1 MADKT
6 TGDTYTESK
15 TGFSEKGAKIEAK
28 IKQLKDG
35 FSEIIEIKKYLVE
48 KNLNRISKAGTKDVI
63 RSLIPSLLLLIV
75 SLFVD
80 VAYVPILGDV
90 AAEFARKL
98 FQVDITLKVIPMQ
111 FWWLP
116 FLAYILFLFFALAC
130 NHSLKKQ
137 IALKG
142 PEPEII
148 TRIVDNYSGL
158 VDSISTAM
166 PLLGAAIL
174 LLSTQ
179 LGEKVFLGFSV
190 PFEIKAIV
198 ILAIGKLF
206 GSVFETQ
213 GLQFQ
218 SITEE
223 VSNVEEEYN
232 FYNQYQLQNKLVDGM
247 KENWEKMALTVTGAG
262 GTKPVTKEEAEIIYK
277 QLLMA
282 KNINDEHAKTLA
294 AFKKIV
300 DDLAAIKLTDTG
312 MVNQMNEVV
321 NNLTNAAA
329 IVKKTSEYSEILKA
343 NFDTMKGVS
352 AMIANIKMPDTSSL
366 NELQKTAAM
375 INETVTNLKDTNAL
389 KSLENLVYLAGKR

>member
-6 TGDTYTESK
+6 TGSANIDAK
-15 TGFSEKGAKIEAK
+15 TGVNEKGARIEAK
-28 IKQLKDG
+28 IKQLKEG

-63 RSLIPSLLLLIV
+63 RALIPSLLLLFV

-80 VAYVPILGDV
+80 VAYVPVLGDV
-90 AAEFARKL
+90 AAGMAKNL
-98 FQVDITLKVIPMQ
+98 FQVDITLKVVPMQ

-116 FLAYILFLFFALAC
+116 FMAYILFLFFALAC

-218 SITEE
+218 NITEE
-223 VSNVEEEYN
+223 VGDVEEEYN
-232 FYNQYQLQNKLVDGM
+232 FYNQYQLQNKLVDSI
-247 KENWEKMALTVTGAG
+247 KENWEKMVLTVTGAG
-262 GTKPVTKEEAEIIYK
+262 GTKALSKEDAEIIYK
-277 QLLMA
+277 HLLSA
-282 KNINDEHAKTLA
+282 KNINEEHAKTVA
-294 AFKKIV
+294 NFKKIV
-300 DDLAAIKLTDTG
+300 DDLAAIKLTDAGT
-312 MVNQMNEVV
+312 VNQMNEVV

-352 AMIANIKMPDTSSL
+352 AMIASIKMPDTSSL
-366 NELQKTAAM
+366 AELQKTAAM
-375 INETVTNLKDTNAL
+375 LNETVSNLKDANAL